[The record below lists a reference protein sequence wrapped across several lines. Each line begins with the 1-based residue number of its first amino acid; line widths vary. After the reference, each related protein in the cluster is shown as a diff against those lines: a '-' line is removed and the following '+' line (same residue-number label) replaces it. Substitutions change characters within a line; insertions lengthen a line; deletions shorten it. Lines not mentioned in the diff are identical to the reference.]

1 MNNNEG
7 KVIPV
12 DIKNEMKKCY
22 IDYAMSVIVGRALPD
37 VRDGLKPVHR
47 RILFSMQELGITPD
61 KGYRKCA
68 RIVGDVLGKYHPHGD
83 SSVYDALVRMA
94 QDFSIRY
101 LLVDGHGNFGSVDGD
116 GAAAMRYTEAKLN
129 KIAVEMLRD
138 INKDTVDF
146 VPNFDGEEEEPSVL
160 PSRYPNLLVNGSSG
174 IAVGMATNIPPHNLG
189 EIIDGT
195 IELIDNPEATV
206 LDLMKNI
213 KGPDFPTAGIIMG
226 TSGIREA
233 YETGR
238 GIIKVR
244 AKAEIEEENGRHK
257 IIVNEIP
264 YQVNKAKL
272 IENIADLVKDKKI
285 NGISDLRDESDRDGM
300 RIVIE
305 LKRDANPNVVLNL
318 LYKHTKM
325 QDSFGV
331 IMIALVD
338 NEPQVLNLKQVL
350 VHYIDFQK
358 QVITRRTLFELN
370 KAEERAHILDGLRI
384 ALDNIDEVINILRN
398 SKTTEIA
405 KNTLMER
412 FQLSDKQSQAILD
425 MRLRRLTGL
434 EREKIEEEYN
444 ELMKVIERLKEI
456 LASEEILLGVIK
468 DELMEIKRKYS
479 DERRTSIEKSLEDI
493 DIEDLIQEQEV
504 VITLTNSGY
513 IKRISADTYSSQR
526 RGGKGIQAMTTK
538 EDDFVDHVIVTSTHS
553 DLLFFTNRGRVYK
566 IRSYEVPDAGRT
578 AKGTNLVNMIPIDQD
593 ERIEAVLSI
602 KDIQKKGY
610 LFMGTKLGIVKKT
623 PLKQFANIRKNGLN
637 AITLK
642 EGDELLKVKV
652 TYGDADI
659 IIVTR
664 DGYAIKFN
672 EQDIRPMGRTA
683 AGVRA
688 IRLRK
693 GDIAMSMDIAVEG
706 EDLVVV
712 SQNGFGKRTSLTEY
726 TRQYRGGKGL
736 KTYKVTEKTGKL
748 AAARVCKIDDELML
762 INNKGVAIRI
772 TVEGISQ
779 TGRATMGVTLMRSGA
794 DEEIVA
800 IAKISN
806 GDEIDQDINIPQIAE
821 SEDYDIDV
829 ENEDGGIDELLER
842 AEEDDDDILDE
853 EDFEDEDSEED
864 SEDDDNL
871 EE

>member
-7 KVIPV
+7 KVVPV

-47 RILFSMQELGITPD
+47 RILHSMNELGLSPD

-83 SSVYDALVRMA
+83 SSVYDALVRLA

-116 GAAAMRYTEAKLN
+116 GAAAMRYTEAKMN

-195 IELIDNPEATV
+195 IELMENPECTV
-206 LDLMKNI
+206 LDMMKHI
-213 KGPDFPTAGIIMG
+213 KGPDFPTAATIIG
-226 TSGIREA
+226 TAGIREA

-244 AKAEIEEENGRHK
+244 AKSEIEEENGRHK
-257 IIVNEIP
+257 IIVTELP

-285 NGISDLRDESDRDGM
+285 VGISDLRDESDRDGM

-305 LKRDANPNVVLNL
+305 LKKDANPNVILNL

-325 QDSFGV
+325 QDTFGV
-331 IMIALVD
+331 IMLALVN
-338 NEPQVLNLKQVL
+338 NEPKVLNLKSML
-350 VHYIDFQK
+350 EHYIDFQK
-358 QVITRRTLFELN
+358 DVIRRRTIFELN
-370 KAEERAHILDGLRI
+370 KAEERAHILEGLRI
-384 ALDNIDEVINILRN
+384 ALDNIDEVISILRS
-398 SKTTEIA
+398 SKTSDIA
-405 KNTLMER
+405 KEALMTR
-412 FQLSDKQSQAILD
+412 FGLSDRQSQAILD

-444 ELMKVIERLKEI
+444 ELMKIIARLKEI
-456 LASEEILLGVIK
+456 LESESILMGVIK
-468 DELMEIKRKYS
+468 EELLEIKRKYS
-479 DERRTSIEKSLEDI
+479 DERRTAIEMSDDDI
-493 DIEDLIQEQEV
+493 NIEDLIQEQEV

-513 IKRISADTYSSQR
+513 IKRISSDTYSAQK

-538 EDDFVDHVIVTSTHS
+538 EDDFVEQVFVTSTHS

-566 IRSYEVPDAGRT
+566 IRAYEVPDAGRT
-578 AKGTNLVNMIPIDQD
+578 AKGTNVINMIPINQD
-593 ERIEAVLSI
+593 EKIETVLSV

-610 LFMGTKLGIVKKT
+610 LFMATKYGIVKKT
-623 PLKQFANIRKNGLN
+623 PLKLFANIRKNGLN
-637 AITLK
+637 AITLR

-652 TYGDADI
+652 TYGDANI
-659 IIVTR
+659 ILVTR
-664 DGYAIKFN
+664 NGYAIKFN
-672 EQDIRPMGRTA
+672 EKNIRAMGRTA

-688 IRLRK
+688 IRLRE
-693 GDIAMSMDIAVEG
+693 DDVATSLDIAVEG
-706 EDLVVV
+706 QDLVVV
-712 SQNGFGKRTSLTEY
+712 SENGFGKRTSLDKY
-726 TRQYRGGKGL
+726 HLQNRGGKGI
-736 KTYKVTEKTGKL
+736 KTYKITEKTGRI
-748 AAARVCKIDDELML
+748 AAARVCTAEDELML
-762 INNKGVAIRI
+762 INNKGIAIRI
-772 TVEGISQ
+772 NIDDISR
-779 TGRATMGVTLMRSGA
+779 TGRTASGVKLMRSA
-794 DEEIVA
+794 EDESIVA
-800 IAKISN
+800 IAKIGSRE
-806 GDEIDQDINIPQIAE
+806 DIDQDMPEILIPDE
-821 SEDYDIDV
+821 LEDL
-829 ENEDGGIDELLER
+829 EEELLEGM
-842 AEEDDDDILDE
+842 EEVDE
-853 EDFEDEDSEED
+853 LE
-864 SEDDDNL
+864 DDNL
-871 EE
+871 EEDFDDEEEEDDEEDEEEGSESEDK